1 MIVDRQ
7 IRSHLIVSLDR
18 LLQIRDTK
26 PSIDERNVRLRQ
38 KKKKKKDKEE
48 KKGSHHA
55 AGAFLT

>member
-1 MIVDRQ
+1 MIIDRQ

-38 KKKKKKDKEE
+38 KKKKRKE
-48 KKGSHHA
+48 KIKRKSKA
-55 AGAFLT
+55 ATMQHMRS

>member
-1 MIVDRQ
+1 MIIDRQ

-38 KKKKKKDKEE
+38 KRKDKEE
-48 KKGSHHA
+48 KQGSHHA
-55 AGAFLT
+55 ADAFLT